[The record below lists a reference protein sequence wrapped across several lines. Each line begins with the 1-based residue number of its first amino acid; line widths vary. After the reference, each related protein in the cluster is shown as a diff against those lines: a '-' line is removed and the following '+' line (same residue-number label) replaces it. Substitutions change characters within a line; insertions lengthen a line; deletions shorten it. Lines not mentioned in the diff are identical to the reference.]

1 MKTILVILVTL
12 VLLGVIAIAQP
23 IRDLSKLSQPCHT
36 NLHGVNPV
44 GIVGLK

>member
-1 MKTILVILVTL
+1 MKTILVILTL
-12 VLLGVIAIAQP
+12 LALLAYSP
-23 IRDLSKLSQPCHT
+23 LKELSNQLSQPCHT